1 MEALGIHL
9 LLVYFGIKTLIRISR
24 MVDVRLL
31 GLIVKLGSNHSHV
44 PEIIVLSFHRAW
56 GKVKGVNASGT

>member
-1 MEALGIHL
+1 MSISSW
-9 LLVYFGIKTLIRISR
+9 YKTLIRILH
-24 MVDVRLL
+24 MVDVRIL

-44 PEIIVLSFHRAW
+44 PEMVILSSFHRAW